1 LILIAYHYILLIIQI
16 VSNNPLKYKNYLIK
30 IEIENQEYGF
40 CNIVEIKMMTVEPSN
55 FLSSTP
61 FLYLGTV
68 PQSGKI
74 TGPNEPLSRI
84 QVPLIQT
91 LVSKTINENENL
103 GAVNV
108 NEILLRTGITPR
120 QPVRIKDETIGIEL
134 SLNLGGNS
142 SRFSSAQISPAELQ
156 TGQTMGKF
164 VPTNLREA
172 RDALHMITSQRK
184 GTTNRAFAIGELKTI
199 ARNLDLPSTGSKD
212 ILANRIRSHV
222 IEFFHLQI
230 A

>member
-1 LILIAYHYILLIIQI
+1 
-16 VSNNPLKYKNYLIK
+16 
-30 IEIENQEYGF
+30 
-40 CNIVEIKMMTVEPSN
+40 MMTAEPSN

-61 FLYLGTV
+61 FLTLGSV
-68 PQSGKI
+68 PQSGRI

-91 LVSKTINENENL
+91 LVSKSTNGNQDL
-103 GAVNV
+103 GTVNV
-108 NEILLRTGITPR
+108 NDILLRAGITPR

-142 SRFSSAQISPAELQ
+142 SSSAQISPAELQ

-230 A
+230 V